1 MELQNLLRQFL
12 TANSPIMAKEAEQ
25 KMRSAEK
32 ATTGMKKRSV
42 GYQLYRNRWL
52 YLMLLL
58 PIVYFAMFK
67 FGPIYGLQIAF
78 RNFRVR
84 KGIWGSEWVGLKYF
98 RQYLADPSFWNLVKN
113 TVLLGLG
120 QIVFVFPCPIIFAL
134 LLNEIRSKGG
144 QRLVQNISYLP
155 HFISVVV
162 VASMVTTFL
171 AKDGIINKLVMMT
184 GGRLHLYMQD
194 PAWFRPIYW
203 ISGLWQELGW
213 SAIIYFAALTNVD
226 SQQYEAA
233 VIDGANRWQQTIH
246 VTLPAIK
253 PTIAIMLIMAMGQM
267 MNVSFEKVL
276 LLQNELT
283 YDVSDVIS
291 TFVYRKGLSGG
302 QYSYSTAIDM
312 FSTVTNFV
320 MLVIA
325 NRVCQ
330 LLGEASL
337 W

>member
-1 MELQNLLRQFL
+1 M
-12 TANSPIMAKEAEQ
+12 
-25 KMRSAEK
+25 
-32 ATTGMKKRSV
+32 
-42 GYQLYRNRWL
+42 
-52 YLMLLL
+52 
-58 PIVYFAMFK
+58 
-67 FGPIYGLQIAF
+67 
-78 RNFRVR
+78 
-84 KGIWGSEWVGLKYF
+84 
-98 RQYLADPSFWNLVKN
+98 KN

-134 LLNEIRSKGG
+134 LLNEVRSKGG

-171 AKDGIINKLVMMT
+171 AKEGIINKLVMMT
-184 GGRLHLYMQD
+184 GVMLYLYMQD

>member
-1 MELQNLLRQFL
+1 
-12 TANSPIMAKEAEQ
+12 
-25 KMRSAEK
+25 MRSKEVNGIK
-32 ATTGMKKRSV
+32 MNRRSI

-52 YLMLLL
+52 YAMLLL
-58 PIVYFAMFK
+58 PIVYFIIFK

-84 KGIWGSEWVGLKYF
+84 KGIWGSDWVGLKYF
-98 RQYLADPSFWNLVKN
+98 RQYLSDPAFWTLVRN
-113 TVLLGLG
+113 TILLGLG

-134 LLNEIRSKGG
+134 LLNEVQAKKC

-171 AKDGIINKLVMMT
+171 AKDGIINKVVVML
-184 GGRLHLYMQD
+184 GGQTHLYMQD
-194 PAWFRPIYW
+194 PGWFRPIYW
-203 ISGLWQELGW
+203 LSSLWQELGW

-226 SQQYEAA
+226 DQLYEAA
-233 VIDGANRWQQTIH
+233 VIDGANRWQQTVH

-253 PTIAIMLIMAMGQM
+253 PTIAIMLIMAMGKV

-276 LLQNELT
+276 LLQNALT

-312 FSTVTNFV
+312 FSTVTNFI
-320 MLVIA
+320 MLVVT

-330 LLGEASL
+330 LLGESSL

>member
-1 MELQNLLRQFL
+1 
-12 TANSPIMAKEAEQ
+12 
-25 KMRSAEK
+25 MRPK
-32 ATTGMKKRSV
+32 GINGITMNKRSI
-42 GYQLYRNRWL
+42 GHQIYRNRWL
-52 YLMLLL
+52 YAMLLL
-58 PIVYFAMFK
+58 PIIYFIIFK

-84 KGIWGSEWVGLKYF
+84 KGIWGSDWVGLKYF
-98 RQYLADPSFWNLVKN
+98 NQYLSDPSFWTLVKN

-134 LLNEIRSKGG
+134 LLNEVHSKTG

-171 AKDGIINKLVMMT
+171 AKDGIINKLVVMM
-184 GGRLHLYMQD
+184 GGQTHLYMQN
-194 PAWFRPIYW
+194 PGWFRPIYW
-203 ISGLWQELGW
+203 ISNLWQELGW

-226 SQQYEAA
+226 EQLYEAA
-233 VIDGANRWQQTIH
+233 IIDGANRWQQTLH

-253 PTIAIMLIMAMGQM
+253 PTIAIMLIMAMGNV

-283 YDVSDVIS
+283 YTVSDVIS

-312 FSTVTNFV
+312 FSTITNFI
-320 MLVIA
+320 MLVIM
-325 NRVCQ
+325 NRMCK